1 MGLCGHPH
9 ALSQFLSASVP
20 PAARRY
26 LVREARRLGLQVI
39 DRCNLTGALC
49 LLGCNRRS
57 LAVGRA
63 LALFRCRIGLPS
75 VLLRCRPSD
84 HPTARVLTVPA
95 ALLEPGQEDTVQ
107 FLADHQVRVV
117 ASLPC
122 YSAGEPRLWGE
133 DSWVGGRFWW

>member
-1 MGLCGHPH
+1 M
-9 ALSQFLSASVP
+9 P
-20 PAARRY
+20 PAACRY
-26 LVREARRLGLQVI
+26 LVCEARRLGLQVI

-49 LLGCNRRS
+49 LLGCNRQS
-57 LAVGRA
+57 LAVGGRFHCSA
-63 LALFRCRIGLPS
+63 AASGFPL
-75 VLLRCRPSD
+75 LLRCRPSD
-84 HPTARVLTVPA
+84 HSTARVLTVPA

-133 DSWVGGRFWW
+133 DSWVGGRF